1 MVHYKGLVIV
11 SLILVLVFSC
21 IGCLPKLDS
30 QVSGNTVSDN
40 KVSVQSENVTRI
52 INLSDQEKISLITDI
67 HQYSVRKLGWE
78 STSNCSTFNP
88 NISSYTFRFCAPAL
102 QIPIC
107 YFENIN
113 GPCDD
118 EYVYLADAS
127 AATEY
132 GKSLLNTSLSRMLF
146 VVFHEIWHG
155 QIEVNASVEEPMGTV
170 IGYAAAIVYAKE
182 TFGED
187 TNVYQE
193 LKADFVRYLKHSDI
207 INATWKDLYYLYGE
221 YQTGKIPQQ
230 VALQKKQE
238 ILKAAEDTYLKEFGG
253 YPTFKLNNASLG
265 FNMTYTKYFPLMY
278 QVYVRMCQDKEDDLG
293 GLKATIEVFK
303 AIPEIARAE
312 DWKKMEDFLKGYLG
326 D

>member
-1 MVHYKGLVIV
+1 MRYKGLVIV

-30 QVSGNTVSDN
+30 QVSDNTVSDN
-40 KVSVQSENVTRI
+40 KVSAQSENVTRI
-52 INLSDQEKISLITDI
+52 INLSDQEKISLIVDI
-67 HQYSVRKLGWE
+67 HQYSVKKLGWE
-78 STSNCSTFNP
+78 PTSNCSIFNP
-88 NISSYTFRFCAPAL
+88 NIGSYTFVFCVPAL

-113 GPCDD
+113 GSCDD

-132 GKSLLNTSLSRMLF
+132 GKSLLDTSLSRMFF

-155 QIEVNASVEEPMGTV
+155 QVEVNASVEESMGTV

-187 TNVYQE
+187 TNVYRE
-193 LKADFVRYLKHSDI
+193 LKIDFASYLKHSNI
-207 INATWKDLYYLYGE
+207 INATWNELHHLYGK
-221 YQTGKIPQQ
+221 YWSGKIPQQ

-238 ILKAAEDTYLKEFGG
+238 ILKAAEDTYLKELGG

-265 FNMTYTKYFPLMY
+265 FNMTYTMYFPLMY
-278 QVYVRMCQDKEDDLG
+278 QVYVRMCQEKKDDLE
-293 GLKATIEVFK
+293 GLKATIGVFK
-303 AIPEIARAE
+303 SIPEITRAE
-312 DWKKMEDFLKGYLG
+312 DWKKMEDFLKSYLDG
-326 D
+326 